1 MTDVIKGGK
10 GKQGGGY
17 VFPLLIFFYVPVGE
31 GMESKGGKK
40 TTLMVLSAVVTLT
53 KDLIHWYK
61 FKAILFV
68 CRGRCLHLI

>member
-17 VFPLLIFFYVPVGE
+17 VFPLLIFFMCPLVKEWVQRGE
-31 GMESKGGKK
+31 KK

-53 KDLIHWYK
+53 KDMIHWYK
-61 FKAILFV
+61 FQAILFV